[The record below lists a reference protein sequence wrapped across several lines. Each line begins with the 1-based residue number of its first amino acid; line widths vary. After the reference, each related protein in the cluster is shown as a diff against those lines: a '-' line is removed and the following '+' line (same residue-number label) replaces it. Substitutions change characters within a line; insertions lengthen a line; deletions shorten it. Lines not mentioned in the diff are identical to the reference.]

1 MPTLTIG
8 LLSDTHIPHRLKCMP
23 DAVLDAFAGVGL
35 VLHAGDVDDP
45 AALEPLRTIAPVH
58 AVRGNIHIQ
67 DLSDGGAMLPAVVKL
82 EFAGRRV
89 VLTHGHRPGLLG
101 FCLKGLD
108 VITQH
113 LGLTDNGAF
122 NRRIAR
128 RLARLYPQADIII
141 FGHTHRAHVERV
153 GRALLVNPGA
163 VCVSPREQPS
173 VARIR
178 LSVGRLEV
186 EVCPLTGI
194 ARDVRRISRSRW
206 YESSLVLS
214 KADQTLHTTHGGER

>member
-8 LLSDTHIPHRLKCMP
+8 VLSDTHIPHRLKSMP
-23 DAVLDAFAGVGL
+23 DAVLDALAGVDL

-45 AALEPLRTIAPVH
+45 AALEPLRTIALVH

-67 DLSDGGAMLPAVVKL
+67 DLSDGGAMLPAAVRL
-82 EFAGRRV
+82 EVAGRRIV
-89 VLTHGHRPGLLG
+89 MTHGHRPGLLG

-113 LGLTDNGAF
+113 LELTNNAIF

-128 RLARLYPQADIII
+128 RLARLYPEADIII

-178 LSVGRLEV
+178 LSAGRVEV
-186 EVCPLTGI
+186 EVCPLAGI
-194 ARDVRRISRSRW
+194 ARDVRRTSRSRW
-206 YESSLVLS
+206 HESSQVLS
-214 KADQTLHTTHGGER
+214 GADQTLYTAHGGER